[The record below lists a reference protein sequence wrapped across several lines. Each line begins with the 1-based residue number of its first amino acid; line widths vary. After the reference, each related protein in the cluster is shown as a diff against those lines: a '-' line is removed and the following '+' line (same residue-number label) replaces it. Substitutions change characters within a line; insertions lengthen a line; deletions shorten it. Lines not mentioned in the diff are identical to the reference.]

1 MRHTIFPPH
10 RWLLFVCRMFITS
23 VVTSV
28 AIPGYAGVAPDSIPD
43 PQTIVSIY
51 SFNNSDKKITIQ
63 FTIIAHRQECPL
75 KSLKAV
81 INDTLYSVISP
92 IAVVPAT
99 DSIPDAWDVTAV
111 FPYCDHF
118 TKRDHL
124 ILSTLSGD
132 MCARF
137 PHQDWHFSPAR
148 PEHSDVP
155 AAMPQSTVSV
165 LWIIALILTVI
176 GFGVWIYFRQRIER
190 RKESRR
196 VDALFDENRR
206 QNDETRRQNE
216 ELRSKIDAL
225 YAGRVSTLN
234 FLCDEYYNKR
244 DAQQEEVRM
253 SMYKEVEK
261 QILLLR
267 SPKALAELEN
277 IVNTYLNNILMRLR
291 QQIPSLT
298 QNEIVFLTYL
308 YAGFSPRAVC
318 IFCDIKIKNFYNR
331 RSRLRARILE
341 SGAPDAEIFASRM

>member
-1 MRHTIFPPH
+1 M
-10 RWLLFVCRMFITS
+10 LITS
-23 VVTSV
+23 VVASV
-28 AIPGYAGVAPDSIPD
+28 AVPVYAGVVRDSIPD
-43 PQTIVSIY
+43 PETVVRVY
-51 SFNNSDKKITIQ
+51 SFSNHDKNLTIQ
-63 FTIIAHRQECPL
+63 FTIIAHREECPL
-75 KSLKAV
+75 KSLQV
-81 INDTLYSVISP
+81 MINDTLYPVIAP
-92 IAVVPAT
+92 ISVVPVA

-111 FPYCDHF
+111 FPYRDRF
-118 TKRDHL
+118 SRRDHL
-124 ILSTLSGD
+124 ILSTVSGD

-234 FLCDEYYNKR
+234 FLSATNIIISAMLSRKR
-244 DAQQEEVRM
+244 CA
-253 SMYKEVEK
+253 
-261 QILLLR
+261 
-267 SPKALAELEN
+267 
-277 IVNTYLNNILMRLR
+277 
-291 QQIPSLT
+291 
-298 QNEIVFLTYL
+298 
-308 YAGFSPRAVC
+308 
-318 IFCDIKIKNFYNR
+318 
-331 RSRLRARILE
+331 
-341 SGAPDAEIFASRM
+341 